1 MARASAPLVSNKIA
15 GGGGTTPATS
25 DRAIVAA
32 SIGGAGSVS
41 GAATSKPTLRSAAV
55 VSAARIAPSGSVSVT
70 IATFLPFAPP
80 SSARSCTPH
89 AGFPV
94 FDRVASDAPVM
105 PKPHGL
111 ANHSGAVAT
120 PTNGRRSVAK
130 VDASCAMP
138 TAGTTA
144 NASSASRA
152 TAAVSA
158 TGLAPA
164 YVMVRPPTRPCAL
177 ARSKRALRAE
187 VGALAPR
194 VADHQPADLHR
205 GRSHAPF
212 GRSRCHRRHR
222 RGQRHER
229 RHHQSDTRDHQRVHG
244 YGLTFTTFPHV

>member
-1 MARASAPLVSNKIA
+1 M
-15 GGGGTTPATS
+15 
-25 DRAIVAA
+25 
-32 SIGGAGSVS
+32 
-41 GAATSKPTLRSAAV
+41 
-55 VSAARIAPSGSVSVT
+55 T
-70 IATFLPFAPP
+70 IATFFPFAPP

-94 FDRVASDAPVM
+94 FDRVASDAPVI

-177 ARSKRALRAE
+177 ARSKRAR
-187 VGALAPR
+187 APR
-194 VADHQPADLHR
+194 SAPWPRASPITNPPTCTVVGVTPRSAAADVTVGTAVGNVMSAATTNPIPA
-205 GRSHAPF
+205 
-212 GRSRCHRRHR
+212 
-222 RGQRHER
+222 
-229 RHHQSDTRDHQRVHG
+229 
-244 YGLTFTTFPHV
+244 TTSACMVTG